1 MKKSVKKN
9 CSIPVNKFS
18 RSIIVTPVK
27 LDRRRKYYV
36 ILDCET
42 ATLPYASGL
51 PEEIKKQIAIAK
63 PLIYDLGW
71 TIVDKKGN
79 VYARENYLITE
90 IFSVPE
96 IFNTAYYAEKR
107 PLYLDKLSRGEIVLT
122 DWRTAVSRLEVALS
136 MCEAVG
142 AYNAMFDFKKA
153 IPFTELYINQLYS
166 PNFHKWLDFQNEC
179 CDRII
184 NKTVI
189 GKDKEFEADV
199 FRFRGQAYPMF
210 DLWGLSCNYLLNND
224 EYRKACVLNGWQTES
239 GKYFKT
245 SAETTYRFITG
256 QDDFIE
262 AHTAIDDADIESEIF
277 ALIVKKANNKVE
289 MGIEYFP
296 FRILGTV
303 NRFLDL
309 HPEFQNF

>member
-1 MKKSVKKN
+1 MKKSVG
-9 CSIPVNKFS
+9 VKF
-18 RSIIVTPVK
+18 
-27 LDRRRKYYV
+27 DRRRKYYL

-42 ATLPYASGL
+42 ATLPFADGL
-51 PEEIKKQIAIAK
+51 PENEKKKIAIAK

-79 VYARENYLITE
+79 IYLRENYLISE
-90 IFSVPE
+90 IFSVPS
-96 IFNTAYYAEKR
+96 IFNTAYYAHKR
-107 PLYLDKLSRGEIVLT
+107 PLYLEKLDKGEIVLT
-122 DWRTAVSRLEVALS
+122 DWRTAVSRLEFALS
-136 MCEAVG
+136 ITEAVG

-166 PNFHKWLDFQNEC
+166 VDFHKWLKFQKEC

-184 NKTVI
+184 NDAVI
-189 GKDKEFEADV
+189 GNNKEFDPDV
-199 FRFRGQAYPMF
+199 FRFRDKVYPLF
-210 DLWGLSCNYLLNND
+210 DLWGLSCKYIMDND
-224 EYRKACVLNGWQTES
+224 DYKATCLRNGWQTES

-245 SAETTYRFITG
+245 SAETAYRFASG
-256 QDDFIE
+256 KLDFDE

-277 ALIVKKANNKVE
+277 ALIVKRAKNQVE

-303 NRFLDL
+303 KKFVHQ
-309 HPEFQNF
+309 HPEFADFVDFEI